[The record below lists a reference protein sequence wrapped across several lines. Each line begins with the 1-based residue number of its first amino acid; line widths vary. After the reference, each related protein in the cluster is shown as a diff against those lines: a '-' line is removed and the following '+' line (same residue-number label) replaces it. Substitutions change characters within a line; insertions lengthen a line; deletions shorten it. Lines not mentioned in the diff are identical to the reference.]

1 MGYYDPEVIKVSGSG
16 VYPSLVCQFPR
27 IENSEFDARLKEE
40 VDRYSREYESY
51 MKKFNK
57 EKGKKKEKDMKSP

>member
-27 IENSEFDARLKEE
+27 IENSEIDARLKEE
-40 VDRYSREYESY
+40 VDRYTKEYEAH
-51 MKKFNK
+51 MKKFGK
-57 EKGKKKEKDMKSP
+57 EKNKKKDKDMKTP